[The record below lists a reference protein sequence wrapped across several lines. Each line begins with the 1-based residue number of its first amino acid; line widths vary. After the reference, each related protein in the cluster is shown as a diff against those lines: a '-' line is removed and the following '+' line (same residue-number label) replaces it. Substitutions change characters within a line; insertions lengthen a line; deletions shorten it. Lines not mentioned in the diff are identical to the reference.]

1 MFLQRTELLI
11 GSDNIEKLKNSNVIV
26 FGLGGVGGATVE
38 ALVRAGIGNL
48 SIVDFDTVDK
58 TNLNRQIITTQSVVG
73 KPKVEVAKD
82 RVLSINPDI
91 NLTIYNEKFL
101 KENIDLF
108 FKDKKYD
115 YIVDAIDLVTS
126 KLDLIEFATNSK
138 IPIISCMGTGNKV
151 NPTQFKVTDI
161 NKTSVCPLAKIIR
174 KELKKRK
181 INKLKVVYSDETPR
195 KPFNLDGG
203 REKAKNVGSISFVPP
218 VAGTKTTV
226 GIVDEI
232 EFFLK
237 KDDFKTFNVK
247 NGVKEIENF
256 ENLILVTPTYQVG
269 EAHAAWMNNLK
280 KLEEIDFTG
289 KVVGLVGLG
298 NQFAF
303 GESFCGGIRYLYDV
317 VVKKGGKVVGFTSTD
332 GYHYE
337 ETSIIEDGKFIG
349 LALDEENQPNLTPK
363 RIGDWITE
371 IKKEFK

>member
-58 TNLNRQIITTQSVVG
+58 TNLNRQIITTQSVIG

-82 RVLSINPDI
+82 RILSINPNI

-115 YIVDAIDLVTS
+115 YIVDAIDLVTP

-138 IPIISCMGTGNKV
+138 ILIISCMGTGNKI
-151 NPTQFKVTDI
+151 NPAKFKVADI
-161 NKTSVCPLAKIIR
+161 KKTSVCPLAKVIR
-174 KELKKRK
+174 KELKKRG

-218 VAGTKTTV
+218 VAGMLLASEV
-226 GIVDEI
+226 I
-232 EFFLK
+232 
-237 KDDFKTFNVK
+237 KDIC
-247 NGVKEIENF
+247 E
-256 ENLILVTPTYQVG
+256 L
-269 EAHAAWMNNLK
+269 
-280 KLEEIDFTG
+280 
-289 KVVGLVGLG
+289 
-298 NQFAF
+298 
-303 GESFCGGIRYLYDV
+303 
-317 VVKKGGKVVGFTSTD
+317 
-332 GYHYE
+332 
-337 ETSIIEDGKFIG
+337 
-349 LALDEENQPNLTPK
+349 
-363 RIGDWITE
+363 
-371 IKKEFK
+371 